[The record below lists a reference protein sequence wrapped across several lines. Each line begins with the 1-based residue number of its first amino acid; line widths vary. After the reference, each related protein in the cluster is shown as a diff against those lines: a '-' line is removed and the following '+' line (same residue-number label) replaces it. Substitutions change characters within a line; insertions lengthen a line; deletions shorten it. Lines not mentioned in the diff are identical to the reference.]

1 MNNRRGEKHKT
12 SWTLLSKIKSDWVSD
27 RDGSDRNPFIITHLS
42 WGRGLCN
49 SVSHTM
55 QGHPGPTGHS
65 EVMTKRGPLEE
76 EMVNHSSILS
86 MRTLWTVWKDKKIWH
101 QEMSP
106 PKLEGVQYATGE
118 EQRAITNSS
127 RKNEAAGP
135 KQKGH
140 SAVKCLV
147 VKVKFYFLRTIVHRN
162 LEC

>member
-106 PKLEGVQYATGE
+106 SG
-118 EQRAITNSS
+118 
-127 RKNEAAGP
+127 
-135 KQKGH
+135 QKVSNVLLGKSGGQLQIAPERMKWLDQSENNAH
-140 SAVKCLV
+140 LWMCLV
-147 VKVKFYFLRTIVHRN
+147 VKVKSNGVKNNIA
-162 LEC
+162 